1 MADSGK
7 EVRREQKHYGYGN
20 NIAGNHIGDNYYG
33 LDPKSRA
40 MLEKMAKYAPT
51 LAGLLEKAVRDGV
64 MSPDAV
70 EALMFAARNINEDV
84 ADALRLAGQNINED
98 VAEQLWNAGQNI
110 NKDVA
115 NRFTTV
121 NQDLAKRVRE
131 INAATDSLRDLLIDA
146 GTNAGTVS
154 PTGGMVALSPSLRRD
169 QWWFIPMLV
178 FGCSGAGLAVGV
190 ILERSHMGRDGLL
203 IGIPMV
209 IVAGLLLLTKWK
221 W

>member
-7 EVRREQKHYGYGN
+7 EVPREQKHYGYGN

-40 MLEKMAKYAPT
+40 MLAKMAKYAPT

-115 NRFTTV
+115 DRFTTV
-121 NQDLAKRVRE
+121 NQDLAKRVYE

-146 GTNAGTVS
+146 DTNAATVS
-154 PTGGMVALSPSLRRD
+154 PTGGVVPQPSRLIRDKWRVRFGLICGSSAVGLVAAMILMRSHLGGQTVFVTVVMVVAAVALLVKTRR
-169 QWWFIPMLV
+169 
-178 FGCSGAGLAVGV
+178 
-190 ILERSHMGRDGLL
+190 
-203 IGIPMV
+203 
-209 IVAGLLLLTKWK
+209 
-221 W
+221 